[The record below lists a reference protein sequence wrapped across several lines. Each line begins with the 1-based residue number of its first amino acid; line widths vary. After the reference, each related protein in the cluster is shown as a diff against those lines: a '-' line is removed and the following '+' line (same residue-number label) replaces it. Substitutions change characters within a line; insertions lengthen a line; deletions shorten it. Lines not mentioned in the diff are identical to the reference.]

1 MTRTI
6 SLITV
11 TVGAVLMLAAPAVA
25 DDWGSD
31 RRSDVVAYLNPDG
44 ADRATALR
52 QEQLALML
60 DAREKSQTAKLDA
73 QLASA
78 PYLDLHRPFVPT
90 TVDATMV
97 TTSEGRPIDLLQVG
111 LGFGIGV
118 LLTIG
123 LSLAVRSTRVHRLAH

>member
-11 TVGAVLMLAAPAVA
+11 TIGAALLFAVPAVA

-31 RRSDVVAYLNPDG
+31 RRSDAVGYINPDS
-44 ADRATALR
+44 ADRAAAFG
-52 QEQLALML
+52 QERFALML
-60 DAREKSQTAKLDA
+60 DAREESQTAKLDA
-73 QLASA
+73 QLVSA
-78 PYLDLHRPFVPT
+78 PYSSLDRQFVPT
-90 TVDATMV
+90 TVAATS
-97 TTSEGRPIDLLQVG
+97 TGRTVDVLQVG

-123 LSLAVRSTRVHRLAH
+123 LSLAVRFTRVHRLAH

>member
-11 TVGAVLMLAAPAVA
+11 TVGAALMLAAPAVA

-31 RRSDVVAYLNPDG
+31 RRSEAVVYLNPDG
-44 ADRATALR
+44 ADRAAAL
-52 QEQLALML
+52 EQQRFALML
-60 DAREKSQTAKLDA
+60 DAREKSQTAKRDA

-78 PYLDLHRPFVPT
+78 SADPRPSVPT
-90 TVDATMV
+90 AVAV
-97 TTSEGRPIDLLQVG
+97 TSSGRLTDTLQVG

-118 LLTIG
+118 LLTVA
-123 LSLAVRSTRVHRLAH
+123 LFLAVRFTRVHRLAH

>member
-31 RRSDVVAYLNPDG
+31 RRSEAVAYLNPDG
-44 ADRATALR
+44 ADRAAAL
-52 QEQLALML
+52 EQQRFALML
-60 DAREKSQTAKLDA
+60 DAREKSQTAKRDA

-78 PYLDLHRPFVPT
+78 SSADLRPSIPT
-90 TVDATMV
+90 TVAAT
-97 TTSEGRPIDLLQVG
+97 SSGRLTDILQVG

-118 LLTIG
+118 LLTIA
-123 LSLAVRSTRVHRLAH
+123 LFLAVRFTRVHRLAH

>member
-31 RRSDVVAYLNPDG
+31 RRSEAVAYLNPDG
-44 ADRATALR
+44 ADRAAAL
-52 QEQLALML
+52 EQQRLALML
-60 DAREKSQTAKLDA
+60 DAREKSQTAKRDA

-78 PYLDLHRPFVPT
+78 SSADLRPSIPT
-90 TVDATMV
+90 TVAAT
-97 TTSEGRPIDLLQVG
+97 SSGRLTDILQVG

-118 LLTIG
+118 LLTIA
-123 LSLAVRSTRVHRLAH
+123 LFLAVRFTRVHRLAH

>member
-31 RRSDVVAYLNPDG
+31 RRSEAVAYLNPDG
-44 ADRATALR
+44 ADRAAAL
-52 QEQLALML
+52 EQQRFALML
-60 DAREKSQTAKLDA
+60 DAREKSQSAKRDA

-78 PYLDLHRPFVPT
+78 SSADLRPSIPT
-90 TVDATMV
+90 TVAAT
-97 TTSEGRPIDLLQVG
+97 SSGRLTDILQVG

-118 LLTIG
+118 LLTIA
-123 LSLAVRSTRVHRLAH
+123 LFLAVRVTRVHRLAH

>member
-6 SLITV
+6 SFITA
-11 TVGAVLMLAAPAVA
+11 TIGAALLFAVPALA

-31 RRSDVVAYLNPDG
+31 RRSETVVYLNPDG
-44 ADRATALR
+44 ADRAAALER
-52 QEQLALML
+52 QRFALML
-60 DAREKSQTAKLDA
+60 DAREKSQTAKRDA

-78 PYLDLHRPFVPT
+78 SSPDLRRPSAPT
-90 TVDATMV
+90 TAAATSSRRL
-97 TTSEGRPIDLLQVG
+97 THLLQVG

-123 LSLAVRSTRVHRLAH
+123 LFLAVRFTRVHRLAH

>member
-31 RRSDVVAYLNPDG
+31 RRSEAVAYLNPDG
-44 ADRATALR
+44 ADRAAAL
-52 QEQLALML
+52 EQQRFALML
-60 DAREKSQTAKLDA
+60 DAREKSQTAKRDA

-78 PYLDLHRPFVPT
+78 SSPDLQRPFAPT
-90 TVDATMV
+90 TVAAT
-97 TTSEGRPIDLLQVG
+97 SSGRLTGILQVG

-118 LLTIG
+118 LLTIA
-123 LSLAVRSTRVHRLAH
+123 LFLAVRFTRVHRLAH